1 MLDKEGLLYRVLKAR
16 YREVGGRL
24 VEGWRDS
31 SIWWQMVSGI
41 RGGVGLG
48 FGSWF
53 EWFSFARL
61 VRDESLFFI
70 YYILF
75 WLVKKKVYAIRLLI
89 QPKLKIKITK
99 SQYDKKDNR
108 FNLSF
113 PIVARNKRFKYD
125 RIILSYPI
133 HCNVHQTTPKFF

>member
-1 MLDKEGLLYRVLKAR
+1 MLLDKEGLLYRVLKAR

-31 SIWWQMVSGI
+31 SMWWRMVSGI

-70 YYILF
+70 YYIPF
-75 WLVKKKVYAIRLLI
+75 WLVKR
-89 QPKLKIKITK
+89 
-99 SQYDKKDNR
+99 
-108 FNLSF
+108 
-113 PIVARNKRFKYD
+113 KRFM
-125 RIILSYPI
+125 LSG
-133 HCNVHQTTPKFF
+133 C